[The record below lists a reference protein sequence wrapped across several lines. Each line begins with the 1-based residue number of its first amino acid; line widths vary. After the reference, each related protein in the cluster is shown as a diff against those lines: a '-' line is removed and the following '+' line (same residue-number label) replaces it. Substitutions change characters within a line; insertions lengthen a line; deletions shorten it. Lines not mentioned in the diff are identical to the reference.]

1 MARITRGRIYK
12 RGKKGNFYLQYYQEG
27 KEHREVLRDEHGNPI
42 TKADKARAAA
52 DRILAPLR
60 FKDDAQKLRTLVN
73 EISTLEQKAEC
84 AAAELKN
91 SSATLEAG
99 WDLYLRCPTCPDTY
113 TRFGKNEPPQ
123 TSRAYIV
130 RGYYRNWV
138 DWMREHHPEVKLLSE
153 VTEDMAQD
161 YIDALKER
169 YGVHGFSVN
178 ARMRI
183 LRQIYFCLLEDEKI
197 IMSRDP
203 FKRMKPVKTFS
214 TTREAL
220 TIEEVQRL
228 VNAAKTPDMRLLV
241 LIGFCTGLRLGDCC
255 TLQWGE
261 VDLARRIISRIPNKM
276 ADRVPN
282 PENIRVKIGIPALL
296 LNELLAIP
304 ASARHGAVLPAID
317 AKYRDHR
324 MNLYHDI
331 TLLFRAA
338 KIQTVK
344 PGSKTAQHPKG
355 TIIKGFHSLRHTFV
369 SLSAEAGAPQHVI
382 QQIVGHSSPL
392 MTMHYLHL
400 GNADLMRSAALIPEL
415 PMQDQQQTEEAA
427 ETIDVSPVEA
437 DTDETEERAE
447 LRRLADTLTI
457 EQIRTILKNI
467 PEA

>member
-42 TKADKARAAA
+42 TKADAARAAA
-52 DRILAPLR
+52 DRIIAPLR

-73 EISTLEQKAEC
+73 EISTLEQKAEI
-84 AAAELKN
+84 AAAGLKN
-91 SSATLEAG
+91 RTATLESG
-99 WDLYLRCPTCPDTY
+99 WDLYLKCQTCSETF
-113 TRFGKNEPPQ
+113 TRYGKNDPPY
-123 TSRAYIV
+123 TSRAYMA
-130 RGYYRNWV
+130 RAYYRNWV
-138 DWMREHHPEVKLLSE
+138 NWMREHHPEVNLLSE
-153 VTEDMAQD
+153 VTEDMTQE
-161 YIDALKER
+161 YIEALKGK
-169 YGVHGFSVN
+169 YGVHGYSVN
-178 ARMRI
+178 SRMWI
-183 LRQIYFCLLEDEKI
+183 LKQIYFCLLNDEKI
-197 IMSRDP
+197 IMDRDP
-203 FKRMKPVKTFS
+203 FKRLKPVKVF
-214 TTREAL
+214 TTTKEAL

-282 PENIRVKIGIPALL
+282 PENIRVKVGIPSLL
-296 LNELLAIP
+296 LNELLSIP

-317 AKYRDHR
+317 VKYREQRHS
-324 MNLYHDI
+324 LYRDVN
-331 TLLFRAA
+331 LLFKAA
-338 KIQTVK
+338 NIQTIK
-344 PGSKTAQHPKG
+344 PGSKTAQHTKG

-400 GNADLMRSAALIPEL
+400 GNADLTRSAELIPAL
-415 PMQDQQQTEEAA
+415 PMQDQQQNENTG
-427 ETIDVSPVEA
+427 ETIDALPLE
-437 DTDETEERAE
+437 DEPEERAE
-447 LRRLADTLTI
+447 LHRLADSLTI